1 MFGQITD
8 LPALASYSEALAH
21 HDNIT
26 PLRGTKLRPIC
37 NTVNGRRKKQ
47 YSIERGYVGK
57 IPAVFCRMYKT
68 DVVTFLENGEV
79 VVRNGGWASVG
90 THDFACAICW
100 RRASFCAKDGRTV
113 VRVGNREVAL
123 DSDEPL
129 RLRSHG
135 VCWEVIDPQP
145 NYAYYLR
152 RDVMNKKRK
161 PIKAFQKEI
170 LALAKLIDPRQY
182 EPFDTIS
189 RPEEPKM
196 RYLIMQDPTH
206 SGYADL
212 VDVILSTS
220 IVEPKWGYGERPLSF
235 VSHKRIKDSISDT
248 IKYAFAAELFERR
261 EVTLLPTNDNERFVD
276 VEEEEL

>member
-26 PLRGTKLRPIC
+26 PLRGTPLRPIC

-123 DSDEPL
+123 GSDEPL

-135 VCWEVIDPQP
+135 VCWEVIDPKP

-152 RDVMNKKRK
+152 RD
-161 PIKAFQKEI
+161 
-170 LALAKLIDPRQY
+170 
-182 EPFDTIS
+182 S
-189 RPEEPKM
+189 
-196 RYLIMQDPTH
+196 
-206 SGYADL
+206 
-212 VDVILSTS
+212 ILSTS